1 MFGFP
6 INNINKSYE
15 YHRII
20 ITDNVFVII
29 TISYSESKM
38 IIYGFSTKDYEM
50 KYEKN
55 VKRDIISE
63 NQFTKDYF
71 LLTDEKGIK
80 MYDISNGDMITEY
93 KMRKTIRNEL
103 KKVVWL
109 SERYVLIKREY
120 KDDLYI
126 LN

>member
-1 MFGFP
+1 
-6 INNINKSYE
+6 
-15 YHRII
+15 
-20 ITDNVFVII
+20 
-29 TISYSESKM
+29 M

>member
-1 MFGFP
+1 
-6 INNINKSYE
+6 
-15 YHRII
+15 
-20 ITDNVFVII
+20 
-29 TISYSESKM
+29 
-38 IIYGFSTKDYEM
+38 
-50 KYEKN
+50 
-55 VKRDIISE
+55 
-63 NQFTKDYF
+63 
-71 LLTDEKGIK
+71 

-109 SERYVLIKREY
+109 SERYVIIKREY

>member
-93 KMRKTIRNEL
+93 KMGKTNRNEL

-109 SERYVLIKREY
+109 SERYVIIKREY